1 MVRDYLIEN
10 PELLIEMSALLE
22 RKQAKEQQESRNE
35 PAEVKWPSLLA
46 GEGRCYHVR
55 RPISG
60 DFLLRA
66 FNLAVAAVLIILAG
80 LATAKG
86 GGLEQRVEAVG
97 KTVDEA
103 DDMFRA
109 AMKGHFPSVQAINA
123 ARARMVLAK
132 ALYRDAKAEAS
143 AGKANQA
150 EAKLDAAEFLA
161 RQVYEAADH

>member
-1 MVRDYLIEN
+1 M
-10 PELLIEMSALLE
+10 
-22 RKQAKEQQESRNE
+22 
-35 PAEVKWPSLLA
+35 
-46 GEGRCYHVR
+46 
-55 RPISG
+55 
-60 DFLLRA
+60 RA
-66 FNLAVAAVLIILAG
+66 FNLTVAAVLIILAG
-80 LATAKG
+80 LATAQA

-97 KTVDEA
+97 KAVNEA